1 MVGKYQNILLIDD
14 DCDDQEIFLE
24 AVEKI
29 SSKATC
35 IAFSDATHALQKLIA
50 KEITPDVIFLDL
62 NMPIMTG
69 EQFLFEIKKQ
79 QDIKDIPIIIFSTTS
94 QSTTIKRTKD
104 MGALDFITKP
114 SMFTELLHVLAPL
127 LI

>member
-1 MVGKYQNILLIDD
+1 MGIKYQNIVLIDD
-14 DCDDQEIFLE
+14 DGDDQEIFLE
-24 AVEKI
+24 AVEQI
-29 SSKATC
+29 CSKVKC

-69 EQFLFEIKKQ
+69 QQFLAEIKKND
-79 QDIKDIPIIIFSTTS
+79 DIKDIPVIIFSTT
-94 QSTTIKRTKD
+94 THLGTIKLTKE
-104 MGALDFITKP
+104 MGAVDFITKP
-114 SMFTELLHVLAPL
+114 SMFNDLIKILTPL